1 MAKNR
6 KFIDN
11 SVAPIIAFDF
21 DDTINVNGR
30 DKYPECGK
38 VRKYA
43 KEVIN
48 FLHWAGCKVIIWTSR
63 DIGYNHDYNMVCDHI
78 TPMIEFLNE
87 NGIEYDAVN
96 ESIKFAPYHYNCKK
110 AYAHLYVD
118 DRGFGWHE
126 CDEIMLSV
134 LKHVLANIIGIEE
147 FLAIMICN
155 DFKSGK
161 DVVLKWYVKDCVN
174 AWR

>member
-1 MAKNR
+1 MVKNR

-11 SVAPIIAFDF
+11 AVAPIIAFDF

-30 DKYPECGK
+30 DKYPLCGE

-48 FLHWAGCKVIIWTSR
+48 FLHWIGCKVVIWTSR
-63 DIGYNHDYNMVCDHI
+63 DIGYNHKDNVVHDHI
-78 TPMIEFLNE
+78 TPMVKFLND
-87 NGIEYDAVN
+87 NGIEYDAIN
-96 ESIKFAPYHYNCKK
+96 ESTQFAPYHYNCKK

-118 DRGFGWHE
+118 DRGFGWYE
-126 CDEIMLSV
+126 CDEIMLNV
-134 LKHVLANIIGIEE
+134 LKHVLTNIIGVRES
-147 FLAIMICN
+147 LAIMVCDDIKN
-155 DFKSGK
+155 GRFVS
-161 DVVLKWYVKDCVN
+161 LKWYVRDCVS